1 MELEERIT
9 KFMDAEDC
17 VIYAYGFATIASVI
31 PAFSGRGDLLIVD
44 KGVSYAVQ
52 TGVKLSRSDV
62 IWFNHNDMKDLERV
76 LEQVKQKDIKTKRE
90 ITRRFIVIEGVYFNY
105 GDICPLPKVMELKAK
120 YCYRLMMDDSYGIGT
135 IGKTGRGTC
144 ELYNVPPKDI
154 EFLTGNLA
162 AITSSVGGFCCGN
175 KAIVYHQRLNSS
187 GYVYSASL
195 PPLLAAA
202 SIAAFDIIDQNPN
215 LLVQLQKNVEL
226 FRKGLTAIPGFTI
239 STAPQVPVIHL
250 RLAKPSGDRYQDE
263 STLQNIVDEALTND
277 VLLTRAKYVH
287 EKEAFLPEP
296 SIRLT
301 VSSSNTEKQINDAI
315 SVIKSAAAKFL
326 QSNTEEKS
334 QSSGLKKR
342 TK

>member
-1 MELEERIT
+1 
-9 KFMDAEDC
+9 
-17 VIYAYGFATIASVI
+17 
-31 PAFSGRGDLLIVD
+31 
-44 KGVSYAVQ
+44 
-52 TGVKLSRSDV
+52 V

-90 ITRRFIVIEGVYFNY
+90 IARRFIVIEGVYFNF
-105 GDICPLPKVMELKAK
+105 GDICPLPKIMELKAK

-144 ELYNVPPKDI
+144 ELYNVTVKDV

-162 AITSSVGGFCCGN
+162 AITSSVGGFCCAN

-202 SIAAFDIIDQNPN
+202 SLAALDIIDQNPN
-215 LLVQLQKNVEL
+215 LLTQLQKNVEL
-226 FRKGLTAIPGFTI
+226 FHKGLSTI
-239 STAPQVPVIHL
+239 EGITVSSSPQIAVIHL

-263 STLQNIVDEALTND
+263 VTLQSIVEEALTND

-287 EKEAFLPEP
+287 DKETFLPEA
-296 SIRLT
+296 SIRVT
-301 VSSSNTEKQINDAI
+301 ASSANTEKQINQAI
-315 SVIKSAAAKFL
+315 SVIKNAVAKVI
-326 QSNTEEKS
+326 QVANTEDKN
-334 QSSGLKKR
+334 QSSGSGVKKR
-342 TK
+342 SK